1 MTAQS
6 IWHPRCAD
14 TERSRM
20 TRSLPEGVV
29 LKRPAV
35 GVDQGRWTTLAPK
48 VSEKLWNRTTT
59 LLVGVSV
66 EQTEGRQVPEA
77 NVDARGFSDFYR
89 SEYPG
94 MVRLAASLTGDLDRA
109 EDVVQDAFAR
119 MHGRF
124 PTLDRP
130 GGYLRT
136 AVVNLCKDQHRRR
149 GLEHREALRPPSV
162 TLSLDA
168 AEMIDQLMRLPFKQ
182 RAVLVLRYWGDWT
195 EAEIAH
201 AVGCR
206 PGSVK
211 SHASRG
217 LAALRKEIAR

>member
-1 MTAQS
+1 MSHA
-6 IWHPRCAD
+6 IA
-14 TERSRM
+14 
-20 TRSLPEGVV
+20 
-29 LKRPAV
+29 
-35 GVDQGRWTTLAPK
+35 
-48 VSEKLWNRTTT
+48 VSEKLCNRTTT
-59 LLVGVSV
+59 PPVGVSV

-77 NVDARGFSDFYR
+77 NVNAQGFSDFYR

-94 MVRLAASLTGDLDRA
+94 MVRLAASLTGDFDRA

-119 MHGRF
+119 MHSRF
-124 PTLDRP
+124 PSLDRP

-136 AVVNLCKDQHRRR
+136 AVVNLCKDHHRRKA
-149 GLEHREALRPPSV
+149 LEHREALRPASGS
-162 TLSLDA
+162 LSLQA
-168 AEMIDQLMRLPFKQ
+168 TEMIDVLMQLPFKQ